1 MCRNTKNVAV
11 RESVIPVIAEKFA
24 KGNWPLATLLC
35 CQSKKRVFKMK
46 ALTTLLCIII
56 LHHSIALLGKKYKR
70 IMIDGSTWN
79 SMQIGSHSDSE
90 SRGLVIR
97 VNFFFVKYYKIL
109 EFSALK
115 QSTVDLCAQL
125 MPTAMPTIMNPRIAT
140 RPVLQG

>member
-1 MCRNTKNVAV
+1 MCVAIPKNVAAMD
-11 RESVIPVIAEKFA
+11 SVIPVIAEKFA

-56 LHHSIALLGKKYKR
+56 LHHSIALLGKNYKR

-97 VNFFFVKYYKIL
+97 VKFFVEY
-109 EFSALK
+109 
-115 QSTVDLCAQL
+115 
-125 MPTAMPTIMNPRIAT
+125 
-140 RPVLQG
+140 